1 MRRLRY
7 LFPVLLGLV
16 VGVPAVASAN
26 DQQILV
32 DKSATALQSVLNE
45 KGLEPARE
53 YLKKARGIMIVPEL
67 VKAGLIVG
75 GEGGN
80 GVLVT
85 KDSAGNWS
93 NPAFYQFI
101 AGSVGL
107 QIGVESKEV
116 LFMVMTD
123 DALDKLM
130 RNEFRLGADAS
141 ISVGPVGAGVGASSV
156 GNAEAD
162 IIAYSKSKGL
172 FGGGAIE
179 GGVIQPKADWNA
191 AYYNAPAVTAESI
204 VLTRQHENPGAAKLR
219 QVLSAAD

>member
-7 LFPVLLGLV
+7 LFPLLLGLV
-16 VGVPAVASAN
+16 AGAPAVASAN
-26 DQQILV
+26 DQQVLV
-32 DKSATALQSVLNE
+32 DKSALALQSVLNQ

-53 YLKKARGIMIVPEL
+53 YLQRARAVMIVPEL

-85 KDSAGNWS
+85 KSANGEWS

-116 LFMVMTD
+116 IFMVMTD

-130 RNEFRLGADAS
+130 RNEFKLGVDAS
-141 ISVGPVGAGVGASSV
+141 IAVGPVGAGVEGSSV
-156 GNAEAD
+156 GNVKAD
-162 IIAYSKSKGL
+162 IVAYSKSKGL
-172 FGGGAIE
+172 FGGGAVE
-179 GGVIQPKADWNA
+179 GGVIQPKTDWNA

-204 VLTRQHENPGAAKLR
+204 VLTRQHENAGAAKLR